1 MRLAAGA
8 ALISLALGSAAQQP
22 IAFPAKGQSAQQ
34 QHEDT
39 AECQARARQSA
50 GFDPAAAGASQ
61 PDGGER
67 LRGALGG
74 GAAPGGV
81 PGGITDHAGQAAAAG
96 AAVGPMAGEEQRAA
110 QQRGQSPPETLNRAF
125 AACMSGRGY
134 TIR

>member
-1 MRLAAGA
+1 MRLVAGA
-8 ALISLALGSAAQQP
+8 ALFSLALVSAAQQP

-74 GAAPGGV
+74 AAPGGV

-110 QQRGQSPPETLNRAF
+110 RQQGQSPPGTLNRAF

>member
-8 ALISLALGSAAQQP
+8 ALFSLALAAAAQQP

-39 AECQARARQSA
+39 AECQARARQST
-50 GFDPAAAGASQ
+50 GFDPAAAGASS

-74 GAAPGGV
+74 AAPGGV
-81 PGGITDHAGQAAAAG
+81 YGGITDHAGQAAAAG
-96 AAVGPMAGEEQRAA
+96 AAVGPRAGEEQRATR
-110 QQRGQSPPETLNRAF
+110 QRGPSPPETLDRAF